1 MGPVTPSRRALVVAA
16 ILILAAPASAQ
27 DRATGAKVVYLGFG
41 FEGIDNAQD
50 RHDLL
55 VPTVR

>member
-1 MGPVTPSRRALVVAA
+1 MRSTDSVTRA
-16 ILILAAPASAQ
+16 Q
-27 DRATGAKVVYLGFG
+27 VVYLGFG

-55 VPTVR
+55 APAVRWLQGVVFEDGFESGNTSAWE